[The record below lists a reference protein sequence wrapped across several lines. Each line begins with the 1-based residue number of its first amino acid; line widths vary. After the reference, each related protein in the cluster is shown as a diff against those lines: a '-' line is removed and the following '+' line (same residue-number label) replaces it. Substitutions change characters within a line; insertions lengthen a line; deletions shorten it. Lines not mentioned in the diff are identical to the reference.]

1 MPGVT
6 SGPALPFPYPAA
18 NRVRSRRPAGGSVII
33 AETVFPLPL
42 SMALISGFVRNVP
55 YSPPVASTTEVGL
68 TGYAAST
75 RSYSSRVTGMT
86 VPCRGLAGS
95 W

>member
-42 SMALISGFVRNVP
+42 SMALWTAVEYLTDVSSGEWWAKPR
-55 YSPPVASTTEVGL
+55 
-68 TGYAAST
+68 
-75 RSYSSRVTGMT
+75 
-86 VPCRGLAGS
+86 
-95 W
+95 